1 MGVVTE
7 PSLHHSKALKLI
19 LYLLRDPDNR
29 GQTLVETF
37 DDIYPF
43 NQLEKKIIPF
53 NTYRGTFSVDRRS
66 IEE

>member
-1 MGVVTE
+1 
-7 PSLHHSKALKLI
+7 

-37 DDIYPF
+37 DDSYPF
-43 NQLEKKIIPF
+43 NQLEKKIVPF
-53 NTYRGTFSVDRRS
+53 DTCYGTFSVDRRS